1 MIAQKMESEVSDDL
15 DILSSIWIF
24 SCNVDDPIIMYEVV
38 ENRIN
43 PPASVNVRELVHS
56 RGELFRRTIPPHR
69 LEAWKQEMLKGKHL
83 PSLLRNIED
92 EPLRKKKIEAITS
105 DDVFTNQYRV
115 DSSDNAPLAPVEI
128 LDWGLKHIDR
138 LREARIEK
146 REESYRKWGSKWLP
160 LLSTLVALVTVV
172 STGYFQNENIQ
183 TQARLKYY
191 EVELKPKQEGYDQ
204 FMGSVI
210 RAGDNAFKNDHT
222 ALTHALTD
230 MELAY
235 YKLIPFLE
243 EKNKTRSDLM
253 WEKLQ
258 QFTALCYKI
267 EDPMAKSEIEAN
279 THSFLEYKKY
289 FQSELSQILF
299 KD

>member
-1 MIAQKMESEVSDDL
+1 
-15 DILSSIWIF
+15 
-24 SCNVDDPIIMYEVV
+24 MYEVV
-38 ENRIN
+38 ENRIS
-43 PPASVNVRELVHS
+43 PPASINVRQLVHS

-69 LEAWKQEMLKGKHL
+69 LEVWKQEMLKGKHL
-83 PSLLRNIED
+83 PSLLRDIED
-92 EPLRKKKIEAITS
+92 ESLRKKKIEALTS
-105 DDVFTNQYRV
+105 SDVFTNQFRV
-115 DSSDNAPLAPVEI
+115 DSSDKAPLTQLEI

-138 LREARIEK
+138 LREARTEK
-146 REESYRKWGSKWLP
+146 REESYKKWGSKWLP
-160 LLSTLVALVTVV
+160 LLSTLIALVTVV
-172 STGYFQNENIQ
+172 SAGYFQYENIQ

-210 RAGDNAFKNDHT
+210 RAGDNAFRNDHA
-222 ALTHALTD
+222 ALTRALTD

-243 EKNKTRSDLM
+243 EKNKTKSDLI

-258 QFTALCYKI
+258 QFIALCYRI
-267 EDPMAKSEIEAN
+267 EDPKAKPETEAN
-279 THSFLEYKKY
+279 TRAFLEYKKY